1 VRARLSGMNRPE
13 IILRPANPC
22 HEEGL
27 RFARF
32 MNMAADGG
40 FRYLF
45 GPRYREIVAEAF
57 VEPGHDLSHEYALFA
72 EQGGEIL
79 GMASGYTAEQHGRS
93 SDEPITRAA
102 GRSAFRIAC
111 MFALTAP
118 MWRFMH
124 TYEKGDFYL
133 QFLAVDE
140 AHRGKGVGSA
150 LIDAMEARGREGGAD
165 RFVID
170 VSGRNPDAQ
179 RLYERQGFEACAR
192 WPRLALFPPMVRRLA
207 KPLDRSVDA

>member
-1 VRARLSGMNRPE
+1 MNPPK
-13 IILRPANPC
+13 IIIRPAKPSQ
-22 HEEGL
+22 EEGL
-27 RFARF
+27 RFAQF

-45 GPRYREIVAEAF
+45 GPRFKEIVAEAF
-57 VEPGHDLSHEYALFA
+57 VASGHDLSYEHALFA
-72 EQGGEIL
+72 EWDGAIV
-79 GMASGYTAEQHGRS
+79 GMASGYTAEQHEGS

-133 QFLAVDE
+133 QFLAVD
-140 AHRGKGVGSA
+140 ARHRGKGIGSA
-150 LIDAMEARGREGGAD
+150 LIGAMEARGRESGSE
-165 RFVID
+165 RFVLD

-179 RLYERQGFEACAR
+179 RLYARQGFEVGPR
-192 WPRLALFPPMVRRLA
+192 WPRLAFVPPMVRRMA
-207 KPLDRSVDA
+207 KPLDFASNG